1 MLRNAEGELE
11 AISWED
17 AIARLAAE
25 IGKNPRS
32 AHFLGG
38 HPGDTLS
45 ALMDRIVEG
54 MGASRTVFETFA
66 HEALSAAS
74 EQVFGAEAVPVF
86 DLTDADL
93 VIDFGSEVL
102 DTGLSPTEHQR
113 QLADARDTDKHPG
126 GGARLVY
133 VGSRLSLTAS
143 SADEWLP
150 AVPGSEGLLAL
161 ALAKV
166 ALGAGGDASL
176 ASAVGSVDVRQAAE
190 ASGIPADAI
199 ERIGRAIAKGT
210 RVVALPPGPAVKSR
224 RAIGATAA
232 VLVLNAVAGAVGT
245 GMTLAATTD
254 KNRPNY
260 RDVLALAKQMQD
272 GAVSVLVVHGAD
284 PVYGL
289 PKAAGFVEALDKVGF
304 VVSTASAPDDTSAH
318 AHLILPDHTP
328 LESWGDLRPRDGVRG
343 LVQPS
348 IRPLYNTRSF
358 GDVLFDTARVVGGAA
373 AAAAPAGDFRTV
385 LENAWC
391 GRRDGHAYR
400 CHASEALR
408 RGGVHAPRFPAQLL
422 VRRQRG

>member
-1 MLRNAEGELE
+1 MPEFDRRDFLKLVGTSAGAAASVGCSDHVTNLIPYVVQPEEITPGIPVYYASTCRECPAGCGVHVKTRESRPILIEGNPEHPVNRGALCARGQASIGRTYHPGRFKGPMLRNAEGELE

-254 KNRPNY
+254 KNRPNSTGFP
-260 RDVLALAKQMQD
+260 RRRVSSRPSTKWAL
-272 GAVSVLVVHGAD
+272 S
-284 PVYGL
+284 
-289 PKAAGFVEALDKVGF
+289 F
-304 VVSTASAPDDTSAH
+304 
-318 AHLILPDHTP
+318 
-328 LESWGDLRPRDGVRG
+328 RPR
-343 LVQPS
+343 
-348 IRPLYNTRSF
+348 
-358 GDVLFDTARVVGGAA
+358 
-373 AAAAPAGDFRTV
+373 
-385 LENAWC
+385 
-391 GRRDGHAYR
+391 
-400 CHASEALR
+400 
-408 RGGVHAPRFPAQLL
+408 
-422 VRRQRG
+422 VRRTTPAHTRT